1 MKKQLF
7 LVLLTLVL
15 AVYGG
20 FPAYGDTFH
29 TAVLGISRV
38 ETQVAPLKTC
48 TGVMLAPDWVLTS
61 RACQSGMALRVSMPD
76 SRSGGSPQAGVSAET
91 FSFQDPAVDA
101 MLVRLAVP
109 FNLSAS
115 RGPRSLAGASPV
127 PGQLVYCF
135 GIDPAGS
142 MVHAAKFRGQH
153 CPGLKH

>member
-1 MKKQLF
+1 
-7 LVLLTLVL
+7 
-15 AVYGG
+15 
-20 FPAYGDTFH
+20 
-29 TAVLGISRV
+29 
-38 ETQVAPLKTC
+38 
-48 TGVMLAPDWVLTS
+48 
-61 RACQSGMALRVSMPD
+61 MALRVSMPD

-142 MVHAAKFRGQH
+142 MVHAAKFRVSTAQVLNTNQSTTGQLSISDPSGIGRFE
-153 CPGLKH
+153 PGDQGGPCVVDTGSPTLPFCLSPQSSLPQSTRYRRRPRGNR